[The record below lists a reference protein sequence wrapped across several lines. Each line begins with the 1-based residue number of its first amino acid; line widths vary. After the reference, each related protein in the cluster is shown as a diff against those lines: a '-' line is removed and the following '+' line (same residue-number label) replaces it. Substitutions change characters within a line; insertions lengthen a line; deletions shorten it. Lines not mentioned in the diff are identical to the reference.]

1 MEEAWTHHLLKIS
14 FWKELLND
22 SRSYSFFQVTH
33 IKREYGREIDL
44 LRKSLDSVALEKSK
58 AEIAAEKGARYLD

>member
-1 MEEAWTHHLLKIS
+1 MIVV
-14 FWKELLND
+14 
-22 SRSYSFFQVTH
+22 FFPFLQVTH